1 MGGVFVTSLL
11 LALVEFSVVKHLI
24 GVEQH
29 FEPQIDSFAD
39 YSCYDVLLD
48 SSNVFCVGTKS

>member
-1 MGGVFVTSLL
+1 MGGVFVTSFL

-24 GVEQH
+24 AVEQH

-39 YSCYDVLLD
+39 DSCYDVLFFVLELNHRQD
-48 SSNVFCVGTKS
+48 L